1 MGTRRGMRRSG
12 AGRGACVLA
21 AVWLAAGCGA
31 SAERAVP
38 AATPAT
44 ADAPTGAPTTE
55 DVEAPGPVLPDAD
68 VQVDMYNYFTDAPA
82 QVAAG
87 SRVLVLNRGTAL
99 HDWVNRDGAFTTEEL
114 TLDEFEVVALDT
126 PGTFDWVCSLH
137 PAQMR
142 GEIEVVDG
150 PVAAPEPIEVDGTI
164 HVEVTEWAFVGPVDQ
179 VPAGT
184 DLTVTNIGDTDHDLV
199 TEEGPGTD
207 VLSPGESEVITLDT
221 PGRFEW
227 YCSLHVREMR
237 RTVEVVPA

>member
-1 MGTRRGMRRSG
+1 MGTRRGMRSSG
-12 AGRGACVLA
+12 AGRAACVLA
-21 AVWLAAGCGA
+21 AAWLLAACGA
-31 SAERAVP
+31 GTDRASP

-44 ADAPTGAPTTE
+44 VATSPGAPTTE
-55 DVEAPGPVLPDAD
+55 DEAAAGPVLPDAD
-68 VQVDMYNYFTDAPA
+68 VQVDMYNYYTDAPA

-99 HDWVNRDGAFTTEEL
+99 HDWVNRDGAFTTEKL
-114 TLDEFEVVALDT
+114 TLDGFEVVTLDT
-126 PGTFDWVCSLH
+126 PGTFDWVCTLH

-150 PVAAPEPIEVDGTI
+150 PVAAPEPTEVDGTI
-164 HVEVTEWAFVGPVDQ
+164 HVDVTEWAFVGPVDQ
-179 VPAGT
+179 VPVGT

-199 TEEGPGTD
+199 TDEDIATD
-207 VLSPGESEVITLDT
+207 ILAPGESEVITLDT